1 MNEITFEDVIRMTE
15 SPYPDFELRPG
26 KTALILIDM
35 QKFVTGEGLIKAAV
49 KAGMNEEA
57 ARGAVK
63 EYDDR
68 IQNAVINARR
78 ILDLC
83 REKGFDVIHLKI
95 QGPTANPRHTAKVN
109 RKIGLIIPPE
119 FEDSDFI
126 EEVAPMP
133 EEFVIAK
140 TNGGALSGTNLDF
153 ILRNMDIDSMIIVG
167 FLTDQCVL
175 ATSLHAADL
184 GYDVLLVEDACATR
198 SKLIHDAVLEAQKDI
213 CAKVK
218 PTEEVLQ
225 ALENI
230 HPDA

>member
-1 MNEITFEDVIRMTE
+1 M
-15 SPYPDFELRPG
+15 S
-26 KTALILIDM
+26 A
-35 QKFVTGEGLIKAAV
+35 GEGLIKAAV

-119 FEDSDFI
+119 FEDQRFHRKKL
-126 EEVAPMP
+126 PRC
-133 EEFVIAK
+133 
-140 TNGGALSGTNLDF
+140 
-153 ILRNMDIDSMIIVG
+153 LR
-167 FLTDQCVL
+167 
-175 ATSLHAADL
+175 SL
-184 GYDVLLVEDACATR
+184 
-198 SKLIHDAVLEAQKDI
+198 
-213 CAKVK
+213 
-218 PTEEVLQ
+218 
-225 ALENI
+225 
-230 HPDA
+230 